1 MGQAVGNSIT
11 LAVGVAISPIPV
23 IAIILMLLSKR
34 AGVNS
39 FAFGLGWVIGIAGA
53 LTVVIVASA
62 SIGTGTNGTQS
73 NGTSTTKVIL
83 GALLLLLAL
92 RNWRKRPAPGQPAT
106 LPKWLEAIEGISPI
120 KAGGLG
126 IALSALNPKNLIL
139 IIGGGLAIAGAPAS
153 SGNKVIAAIIFVAI
167 AACTVIAP
175 IVAYRIL
182 GQRAQS
188 VLESLD
194 TWLRTNNAV
203 VMAVL
208 LGVIGVDLI
217 GKGVGGF

>member
-1 MGQAVGNSIT
+1 MGQAIGNSIT
-11 LAVGVAISPIPV
+11 LAVGVAISPIPI

-39 FAFGLGWVIGIAGA
+39 LAFGLGWVIGIAGA
-53 LTVVIVASA
+53 LTVVILASA
-62 SIGTGTNGTQS
+62 SIGTGTDGSQS

-83 GALLLLLAL
+83 GALLLFLAL
-92 RNWRKRPAPGQPAT
+92 RNWRKRPASGQSAT
-106 LPKWLEAIEGISPI
+106 LPKWLEAIEGITPI
-120 KAGGLG
+120 KSGGLG

-139 IIGGGLAIAGAPAS
+139 IVGGGLAIAGAPAS
-153 SGNKVIAAIIFVAI
+153 SGDKAVAAVVFVVI

-175 IVAYRIL
+175 LVAFWIL
-182 GQRAQS
+182 GPRS
-188 VLESLD
+188 RPILTSLD
-194 TWLRTNNAV
+194 TWLRANNAV

>member
-1 MGQAVGNSIT
+1 M
-11 LAVGVAISPIPV
+11 
-23 IAIILMLLSKR
+23 
-34 AGVNS
+34 
-39 FAFGLGWVIGIAGA
+39 IGIAGA